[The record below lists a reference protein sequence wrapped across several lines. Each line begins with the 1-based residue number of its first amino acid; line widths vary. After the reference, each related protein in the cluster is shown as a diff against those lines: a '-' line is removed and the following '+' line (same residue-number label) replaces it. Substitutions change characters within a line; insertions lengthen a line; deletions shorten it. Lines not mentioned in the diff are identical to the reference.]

1 MLVLLSCA
9 KTMSAVSKV
18 KVPLTTIP
26 RFQKEAA
33 EIALQMSQFSVDEL
47 ERLLRVN
54 AKIAVENYKRYQAF
68 HAETT
73 PELPALLA
81 YTGIVFKR
89 LNPKDFSAEDFGY
102 AQEHLR
108 LTSFCYGLLASF
120 GRDSCLSAGG
130 GCRIAGI
137 GESDFVFLLAVA
149 SDGYVHRGH
158 PIGRRNLV

>member
-18 KVPLTTIP
+18 KVPLTTSP

-68 HAETT
+68 HAEAT

-81 YTGIVFKR
+81 YTGI
-89 LNPKDFSAEDFGY
+89 
-102 AQEHLR
+102 
-108 LTSFCYGLLASF
+108 
-120 GRDSCLSAGG
+120 GRDSCLSAGRR
-130 GCRIAGI
+130 CRIAGI
-137 GESDFVFLLAVA
+137 GESDLVFLLAVA